1 MRPMVRKLARFMLV
15 VLAFLVS
22 SGVAHVDAEP
32 AAIAVLLQPSGSV
45 ELAGRAVDTGV
56 LNQIYAAR
64 DYQPIWTAERRAD
77 LAKALA
83 DAPLQG
89 LDAAAFAVPN
99 ADPAT
104 TDVLLTDAFVRY
116 ALALGRGLLT
126 MDDVDQDWAIA
137 QPSLDPEAVL
147 TQALEHGV
155 AVTLAALPPHDAEY
169 VRLQQAYLRYREFT
183 RRAAWRPIALKVPLR
198 PGASGRDVVKLRA
211 RLAAEDL
218 IPSSDNPNYDSA
230 LAAVVSLFQAARGL
244 PSDGVVGLAT
254 LTAINITPG
263 ARLRTIRLNL
273 ERRRAM
279 SRSEPATRVVVNV
292 PDATVTLYQEDQP
305 PLTMRVV
312 VGDIKHPTPVLQAT
326 MNAILLNPP
335 WKVPPSIAIKE
346 ILPLARKDPEYLA
359 ENDYTFAG
367 QQLIQLP
374 GAKNALGR
382 IKFELPNRFDV
393 YLHDTPAKSLLTRPR
408 RFLSHGCIRVEHPR
422 ELALR
427 VMAGNP
433 KWPMDAIDAVI
444 ASGKTLR
451 VPLPH
456 SIPVDIVYWTAYV
469 DEDGTVE
476 FRNDI
481 YGRDQR
487 LDEALVSRDM
497 AEQLRPAPLRAV
509 APGGQG

>member
-1 MRPMVRKLARFMLV
+1 MRSMMPRPARFILV
-15 VLAFLVS
+15 LLAFVVGA
-22 SGVAHVDAEP
+22 GVAHADADT
-32 AAIAVLLQPSGSV
+32 AAIAALLQRGDAV
-45 ELAGRAVDTGV
+45 ELAGRTVETSL
-56 LNQIYAAR
+56 LNKIYAAR
-64 DYQPIWTAERRAD
+64 DYRPIWNAERRD
-77 LAKALA
+77 ELTKALA
-83 DAPLQG
+83 DAPAQG
-89 LDAAAFAVPN
+89 LDAAAFAVPS
-99 ADPAT
+99 ADAAA

-116 ALALGRGLLT
+116 VLALGHGLVT
-126 MDDVDQDWAIA
+126 MDDVDHDWAIA

-147 TQALEHGV
+147 TRALEHGI
-155 AVTLAALPPHDAEY
+155 AETLAALPPHDADY
-169 VRLQQAYLRYREFT
+169 TRLQQAYLRYREFT
-183 RRAAWRPIALKVPLR
+183 RHVAWRPIALKLPLR
-198 PGASGRDVVKLRA
+198 PGASGSDVVKLRA

-218 IPSSDNPNYDSA
+218 IPPSNNPKYDSA
-230 LAAVVSLFQAARGL
+230 LAAAVSRFQAARGL
-244 PSDGVVGLAT
+244 PPDGVVGLAT
-254 LTAINITPG
+254 LTALNITPG

-273 ERRRAM
+273 ERHRAM
-279 SRSEPATRVVVNV
+279 PRSEPATRVVVNV

-335 WKVPPSIAIKE
+335 WIVPPSIAVKE
-346 ILPLARKDPEYLA
+346 ILPLARKDPDYLT

-367 QQLIQLP
+367 QQLIQRP
-374 GAKNALGR
+374 GDKNALGK

-433 KWPMDAIDAVI
+433 KWPLDAIDAVI

-456 SIPVDIVYWTAYV
+456 TILVNIVYWTAYV
-469 DEDGTVE
+469 DDDGTVE
-476 FRNDI
+476 FRNDV

-487 LDEALVSRDM
+487 LDEALVAQDM
-497 AEQLRPAPLRAV
+497 AEQLRLPPLPAA